1 MPRTIFALR
10 TPLCTPLRTIP
21 AAIILIA
28 ARAYATAS
36 RSIIYYFFAA
46 LGLVTLLSACTT
58 PQPPVTKAVYDFGP
72 PAAAAS
78 PPLATATSANNTTT
92 VAVALADVEA
102 VPALDNPAVLYRL
115 GYADAWQLRPYALA
129 RWSMAPARLL
139 QQRLR
144 ETLSID
150 RAVVGST
157 DGATLWLLRVELE
170 EFSQLFSAPNT
181 SAGVVRLRATLLRAG
196 NLVAQRSFNV
206 SSNAPS
212 ADASGGVRGLATASN
227 DVVRQVNAWLAE
239 QVKTP

>member
-1 MPRTIFALR
+1 MLTTLFALR
-10 TPLCTPLRTIP
+10 RPSL
-21 AAIILIA
+21 AIVLIA
-28 ARAYATAS
+28 ACAYFTLA
-36 RSIIYYFFAA
+36 RGIIGYFFTA
-46 LGLVTLLSACTT
+46 LGAVTLLGACTT

-72 PAAAAS
+72 PVAAANT
-78 PPLATATSANNTTT
+78 PVATASA
-92 VAVALADVEA
+92 AVALADVEA

-144 ETLSID
+144 ETLSVE
-150 RAVVGST
+150 RAIVGPA
-157 DGATLWLLRVELE
+157 DGATPWLLRVELE

-196 NLVAQRSFNV
+196 NLVAQRNFSATSV
-206 SSNAPS
+206 APS

-227 DVVRQVNAWLAE
+227 DVVQQANAWLAE

>member
-1 MPRTIFALR
+1 MLTTLFALR
-10 TPLCTPLRTIP
+10 RPSL
-21 AAIILIA
+21 AIVLIA
-28 ARAYATAS
+28 ARAYFTLAS
-36 RSIIYYFFAA
+36 GIIGYFFTA
-46 LGLVTLLSACTT
+46 LGAVTLLGACTT

-72 PAAAAS
+72 PVAAANT
-78 PPLATATSANNTTT
+78 PVATASA
-92 VAVALADVEA
+92 AVALADVEA

-144 ETLSID
+144 ETLSVE
-150 RAVVGST
+150 RAIVGPA
-157 DGATLWLLRVELE
+157 DGATPWLLRVELE

-196 NLVAQRSFNV
+196 NLVAQRNFNATSV
-206 SSNAPS
+206 APS

-227 DVVRQVNAWLAE
+227 DVVQQANAWLAE

>member
-1 MPRTIFALR
+1 MLTTLFALR
-10 TPLCTPLRTIP
+10 RPSL
-21 AAIILIA
+21 AIVLIA
-28 ARAYATAS
+28 ACAYFTLA
-36 RSIIYYFFAA
+36 RGIIGYFFTA
-46 LGLVTLLSACTT
+46 LGAVTLLGACTT

-72 PAAAAS
+72 PVAAANT
-78 PPLATATSANNTTT
+78 PVATATA
-92 VAVALADVEA
+92 AVALADVEA

-144 ETLSID
+144 ETLSVE
-150 RAVVGST
+150 RAIVGSA
-157 DGATLWLLRVELE
+157 DGATPWLLRVELE

-196 NLVAQRSFNV
+196 NLVAQRNFSATSV
-206 SSNAPS
+206 APS

-227 DVVRQVNAWLAE
+227 DVVQQANAWLAE

>member
-1 MPRTIFALR
+1 MLTTLFALR
-10 TPLCTPLRTIP
+10 RPSL
-21 AAIILIA
+21 AIVLIA
-28 ARAYATAS
+28 ACAYFTLA
-36 RSIIYYFFAA
+36 RGIIGYFFTA
-46 LGLVTLLSACTT
+46 LGAVTLLCACTT

-72 PAAAAS
+72 PVAAANT
-78 PPLATATSANNTTT
+78 PVATATA
-92 VAVALADVEA
+92 AVALADVEA

-144 ETLSID
+144 ETLSVE
-150 RAVVGST
+150 RAIVGSA
-157 DGATLWLLRVELE
+157 DGATPWLLRVELE

-196 NLVAQRSFNV
+196 NLVAQRNFSATSV
-206 SSNAPS
+206 APS

-227 DVVRQVNAWLAE
+227 DVVQQANAWLAE

>member
-1 MPRTIFALR
+1 MLTTLFALR
-10 TPLCTPLRTIP
+10 RPSL
-21 AAIILIA
+21 AIVLIA
-28 ARAYATAS
+28 SCAYFTLARG
-36 RSIIYYFFAA
+36 IIGYFFTA
-46 LGLVTLLSACTT
+46 LGALTLLGACTT

-72 PAAAAS
+72 PVAAANT
-78 PPLATATSANNTTT
+78 PVATATAVTNTAT

-115 GYADAWQLRPYALA
+115 GYVDAWQLRPYALA

-144 ETLSID
+144 ETLSVE
-150 RAVVGST
+150 RAIVGPA
-157 DGATLWLLRVELE
+157 DGATPWLLRVELE

-196 NLVAQRSFNV
+196 NLVAQRNFSATSV
-206 SSNAPS
+206 APS

-227 DVVRQVNAWLAE
+227 DVVQQANAWLAE

>member
-1 MPRTIFALR
+1 MLTTLFALR
-10 TPLCTPLRTIP
+10 RPSL
-21 AAIILIA
+21 AIVLIA
-28 ARAYATAS
+28 ACAYFTLA
-36 RSIIYYFFAA
+36 RGIIGYFFTA
-46 LGLVTLLSACTT
+46 LGAVTLLGACTT

-72 PAAAAS
+72 PVAAANT
-78 PPLATATSANNTTT
+78 PVATASA
-92 VAVALADVEA
+92 AVALADVEA

-144 ETLSID
+144 ETLSVE
-150 RAVVGST
+150 RAIVGSA
-157 DGATLWLLRVELE
+157 DGATPWLLRVELE

-196 NLVAQRSFNV
+196 NLVAQRNFSATSV
-206 SSNAPS
+206 APS

-227 DVVRQVNAWLAE
+227 DVVQQANAWLAE